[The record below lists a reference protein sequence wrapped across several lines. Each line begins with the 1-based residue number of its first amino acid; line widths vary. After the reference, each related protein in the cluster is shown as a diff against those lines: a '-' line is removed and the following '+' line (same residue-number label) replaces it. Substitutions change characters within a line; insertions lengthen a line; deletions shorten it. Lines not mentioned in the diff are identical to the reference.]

1 MDIFTKGVL
10 WDYWKT
16 GSDETEPTNEKFPN
30 LKKEYWNDEDDEDET
45 AEIFKI
51 GTYIFDYE
59 SPLCMAF
66 NEFNY
71 LLKVDP
77 ELFTYDIERTKNY
90 DDYMNELNDEF
101 EEPWD
106 EDGVPYE
113 IGVHIYEPFRFK
125 NRRTKWPTCSSN
137 EDGFCNGG
145 ELPGMVRVGYMTY
158 FQDHEWYND
167 LRDKSL
173 KDEALKQKAIYEES
187 RGDVKQ
193 SVIYFCKWFKK
204 TFENIHKLDY
214 GLLEKLQDY

>member
-1 MDIFTKGVL
+1 MYLDRLNFLLVAKHMIKDAIVLTEFILGCGIGTKAL
-10 WDYWKT
+10 C
-16 GSDETEPTNEKFPN
+16 N
-30 LKKEYWNDEDDEDET
+30 EYWNDEDEI
-45 AEIFKI
+45 AKIFKI
-51 GTYIFDYE
+51 ETYIFDYE

-90 DDYMNELNDEF
+90 DDYMNEFNDEF

-113 IGVHIYEPFRFK
+113 IRDHIYEPFRFK
-125 NRRTKWPTCSSN
+125 NGRTKWPTCSSN
-137 EDGFCNGG
+137 EDGFCNGV
-145 ELPGMVRVGYMTY
+145 ELQGMVRIGYMTY

-173 KDEALKQKAIYEES
+173 KDEALKQKAIYEDS
-187 RGDVKQ
+187 
-193 SVIYFCKWFKK
+193 
-204 TFENIHKLDY
+204 
-214 GLLEKLQDY
+214 

>member
-1 MDIFTKGVL
+1 MFENWLALKFVNYKTMDIFTKGVL

-16 GSDETEPTNEKFPN
+16 GSDETEPTNEKFPY
-30 LKKEYWNDEDDEDET
+30 LKKEYWNDEDEI
-45 AEIFKI
+45 AKIFKI
-51 GTYIFDYE
+51 ETYIFDYE

-90 DDYMNELNDEF
+90 DDYMNEFNDEF

-113 IGVHIYEPFRFK
+113 IRDHIYEPFRFK
-125 NRRTKWPTCSSN
+125 NGRTKWPTCSSN
-137 EDGFCNGG
+137 EDGFCNGV
-145 ELPGMVRVGYMTY
+145 ELQGMVRIGYMTY

-173 KDEALKQKAIYEES
+173 KDEALKQKAIYEDS
-187 RGDVKQ
+187 
-193 SVIYFCKWFKK
+193 
-204 TFENIHKLDY
+204 
-214 GLLEKLQDY
+214 